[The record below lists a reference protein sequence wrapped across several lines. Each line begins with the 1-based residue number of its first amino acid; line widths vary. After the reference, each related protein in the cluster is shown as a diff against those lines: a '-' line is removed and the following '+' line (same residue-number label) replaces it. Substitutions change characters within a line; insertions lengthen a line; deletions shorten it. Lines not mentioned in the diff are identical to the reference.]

1 MQQISPE
8 DKSLLTKYTQVAKKI
23 IYEPNRMQTFLKM
36 LGSKEGAV
44 TAVNTVV
51 AAIEKLKPIPDNIR
65 AFLGINVYVIMV
77 DVAQAATGGK
87 PDPKIMQEV
96 IANLVKDSQAP
107 AAPPAPEQPPA
118 PAPDQGMLAQMQG
131 APAEQPPM
139 PPEQPEEP
147 AGGMLANMQR
157 RGVPA

>member
-23 IYEPNRMQTFLKM
+23 IYEPARMQTFLKM

-107 AAPPAPEQPPA
+107 VAPPAPEQAPA

-131 APAEQPPM
+131 APEQPPA
-139 PPEQPEEP
+139 PPAQPEGP